1 MIQLSWFV
9 FWLVNFLYH
18 KGTLSPCGI
27 ILTIRLTQASSP
39 CTLQYI
45 YTKRVAQGKYIY
57 SVFLKTYMIQVTVI
71 NLLEGLHNIMYTEF
85 FEQ

>member
-1 MIQLSWFV
+1 MFRCKLREI
-9 FWLVNFLYH
+9 
-18 KGTLSPCGI
+18 
-27 ILTIRLTQASSP
+27 
-39 CTLQYI
+39 
-45 YTKRVAQGKYIY
+45 YIY